1 LNENNHNLLYN
12 ERLDHGIIKIQK
24 TTLCCKEVFFMKQ
37 KRYLLGLILLGSSL
51 LLFFRW
57 LIFVKEVDVVFLGTW
72 LGTISF
78 FFQLIYNHVEKVY
91 LFVQKVKFNITN
103 PDTLWNFVADFE
115 HLNKEDLFEV
125 KKVFTEHKDL
135 KMVRE
140 INNSAFEI
148 AFKNG
153 IRVQIVATN
162 SSEINLFNLHIE
174 FQDLQVTFRKS
185 LDVIDNTISTMM
197 EDIISIISTKV
208 NAQYHYVISFDNKR
222 DINPF
227 YGLYISRVSK
237 SDLNTFNIVFSKDE
251 SSVKVS
257 KKRITLSANSI
268 TKVNQ
273 LTKKYLLLGS

>member
-1 LNENNHNLLYN
+1 
-12 ERLDHGIIKIQK
+12 
-24 TTLCCKEVFFMKQ
+24 MKQ